1 MSGAVEGGV
10 MTRVPLA
17 AVTILLLSVI
27 SVEREAPVDA
37 QGACFV
43 TLTAGSVQGANLGT
57 TCACDWTS

>member
-1 MSGAVEGGV
+1 